1 MGLLEQRE
9 RIYQDGLGKVA
20 TNTKQ
25 QNARYTPEM
34 MRNAKIDSNQYERY
48 KEVLKEDAGSLADF
62 RQMKY
67 NDPENG
73 SSSKWIIKDKRS
85 FWNIQSLNYRMQKRL
100 FYQSLSLRNIF
111 LMKTVKKGIQREEP
125 LQIAWAM
132 KWEIGRNFK
141 KR

>member
-67 NDPENG
+67 NDPEKLEVRRNG
-73 SSSKWIIKDKRS
+73 LSK
-85 FWNIQSLNYRMQKRL
+85 
-100 FYQSLSLRNIF
+100 
-111 LMKTVKKGIQREEP
+111 TKGASGTSR
-125 LQIAWAM
+125 A
-132 KWEIGRNFK
+132 
-141 KR
+141 